1 LPHPLEFP
9 TVRFMYLSPEFALGF
24 FVLFA
29 LYWFFEAHV
38 GAQNRLLLLFSGL
51 FYASLD
57 LRLLAYLLV
66 FSLSVYGLAQRIHHS
81 QGAARRAW
89 LVAGLGCLA
98 AYLGSLK
105 YYLPL
110 RDLLAPYLAGSSG
123 WADSLLTLELLVP
136 VGVSFYTFQAVAL
149 LVACYRDDPVCS
161 DLTLTET
168 GLYLAFF
175 PTVVAGPICRPQ
187 FLLPQLRLPRLF
199 VDPVHGLGL
208 IARGLFKKLVVA
220 QWLASTWVDP
230 LFANPA
236 DFNGLELALGAAAYA
251 VQIYADFSGLTDLV
265 MGIAWL
271 LGFRLAENFNLPYL
285 ARSPQEFWRR
295 WHISLSSW
303 IRDFIYIPLGGSR
316 HGLWRTQFNL
326 LAAMVFSG
334 LWHGAGWNYLVWGA
348 LHGLACVLANVWPS
362 RLMPPSLLRLPLTF
376 VFVSFAWI
384 FFRAADL
391 DQALAYLSAV
401 GDWSKPFTYNVL
413 GGMLLLAGFF
423 AVQLLA
429 ARLQEPIRAKLT
441 QLAWPAQVAGLTLI
455 AWVCIELGP
464 SGIPAFIYSRY

>member
-1 LPHPLEFP
+1 
-9 TVRFMYLSPEFALGF
+9 MYLSPEFALGF

-29 LYWFFEAHV
+29 LYWGFEARV
-38 GAQNRLLLLFSGL
+38 GVQNRLLLLFSWL

-57 LRLLAYLLV
+57 ASLLVYLLL
-66 FSLSVYGLAQRIHHS
+66 FSISAHLLAQRLRHS

-89 LVAGLGCLA
+89 LITGLCCLA
-98 AYLGSLK
+98 TYLGTLK

-123 WADSLLTLELLVP
+123 WTAGLLSLNLLVP

-149 LVACYRDDPVCS
+149 LVACYRDDPACR

-175 PTVVAGPICRPQ
+175 PTVVAGPICRPG

-199 VDPVHGLGL
+199 TAPERGLGL
-208 IARGLFKKLVVA
+208 IARGLFKKLVLA

-230 LFANPA
+230 LFASPA

-265 MGIAWL
+265 TGIAWL
-271 LGFRLAENFNLPYL
+271 LGFRLADNFNQPYL

-295 WHISLSSW
+295 WHMSLSTW

-316 HGLWRTQFNL
+316 RGVWRTQFNL

-348 LHGLACVLANVWPS
+348 LHGLACVLGNLWPQ
-362 RLMPPSLLRLPLTF
+362 RWQPPSWLRLPLTF
-376 VFVSFAWI
+376 IFVSFAWI
-384 FFRAADL
+384 FFRAPDL
-391 DQALAYLSAV
+391 DQALAYLSAM
-401 GDWSKPFTYNVL
+401 GDWTNPFSYNVL
-413 GGMLLLAGFF
+413 GGLLLLGGFF
-423 AVQLLA
+423 VVQQLS
-429 ARLQEPIRAKLT
+429 ARYQDTLCARLT
-441 QLAWPAQVAGLTLI
+441 QLAWPAQVSGLTLI
-455 AWVCIELGP
+455 AWACIELGP

>member
-1 LPHPLEFP
+1 
-9 TVRFMYLSPEFALGF
+9 MYLSPEFALGF

-29 LYWFFEAHV
+29 IYWYFEASV
-38 GAQNRLLLLFSGL
+38 SAQNRLLLLFSWL

-57 LRLLAYLLV
+57 ASLLVYLLLFSASVHLLAR
-66 FSLSVYGLAQRIHHS
+66 RIRHS
-81 QGAARRAW
+81 QGATRRRW
-89 LVAGLGCLA
+89 LITGLCCLA

-123 WADSLLTLELLVP
+123 WVLNLLSLDLLVP

-149 LVACYRDDPVCS
+149 LVACYRDDPVCHE
-161 DLTLTET
+161 LTLCEA

-175 PTVVAGPICRPQ
+175 PTVVAGPICRPEL
-187 FLLPQLRLPRLF
+187 LLPQLRQLRRF
-199 VDPVHGLGL
+199 VDPAHGLGL

-230 LFANPA
+230 LFASPA

-265 MGIAWL
+265 TGIAWL
-271 LGFRLAENFNLPYL
+271 LGFRLADNFNQPYL

-295 WHISLSSW
+295 WHMSLSTW

-316 HGLWRTQFNL
+316 RGLWRTQFNV

-348 LHGLACVLANVWPS
+348 LHGLACVLGHVWPA
-362 RLMPPSLLRLPLTF
+362 RLLPPRLLRLPLTF
-376 VFVSFAWI
+376 SFVSLAWI
-384 FFRAADL
+384 FFRAPDL
-391 DQALAYLSAV
+391 DQALAYLSAM
-401 GDWSKPFTYNVL
+401 GDWTKPFSYNVL
-413 GGMLLLAGFF
+413 GGLLLLAGFF
-423 AVQLLA
+423 TVQQLTVRYQA
-429 ARLQEPIRAKLT
+429 PVRARLM
-441 QLAWPAQVAGLTLI
+441 QLAWVTQVSALTLI